1 MESAKRTPR
10 GTRKRV
16 VPLTEAGICTSALRL
31 IDADGVE
38 ALTMRKLAAALD
50 ANPMSLY
57 HHVPNKEALLR
68 GVARMVGAR
77 FRTVTLED
85 APWQERMR
93 LLATDFRTLAH
104 RHPNLMA
111 YSFSQPDF
119 IQPEDPFWVALA
131 AVLDAAEVP
140 QSEIPQLA
148 ALVCAVVIG
157 VMIAELNG
165 ALHRWSNLQP
175 TTPASGEDGP
185 TSESFGEDRMFR
197 LVLDTI
203 ISGLESRLTADHDGG
218 CDGRPPQNSGRA
230 SGCIP
235 RQLRP
240 PAARCEEEPPGN
252 PVSDMAAGFD
262 PQEQ

>member
-1 MESAKRTPR
+1 MERVKRTPR
-10 GTRKRV
+10 GTRKRD
-16 VPLTEAGICTSALRL
+16 VPLTEAGIYTSALRL

-57 HHVPNKEALLR
+57 HHVPNREALLR
-68 GVARMVGAR
+68 GVATMVGAR
-77 FRTVTLED
+77 FRTVTLEV

-119 IQPEDPFWVALA
+119 IQPEDPFWLALT
-131 AVLDAAEVP
+131 AVLDAAGVP

-165 ALHRWSNLQP
+165 ALHRWSNLHP
-175 TTPASGEDGP
+175 PASGGDGP
-185 TSESFGEDRMFR
+185 TNEGFGEDRMFR

-203 ISGLESRLTADHDGG
+203 ISGLESRLTADHAGG
-218 CDGRPPQNSGRA
+218 REGRPPQNSRRA
-230 SGCIP
+230 SGRIP
-235 RQLRP
+235 RQLRS
-240 PAARCEEEPPGN
+240 PAARREGETPGN
-252 PVSDMAAGFD
+252 SVLDMAAGFD
-262 PQEQ
+262 PEEQ

>member
-1 MESAKRTPR
+1 MERAKRASR
-10 GTRKRV
+10 GTRKRA

-68 GVARMVGAR
+68 GVARMVGTR

-85 APWQERMR
+85 APWEERMR

-104 RHPNLMA
+104 RHPNFMA

-119 IQPEDPFWVALA
+119 IQPEDPFWVELT
-131 AVLDAAEVP
+131 AVLGAAGVP
-140 QSEIPQLA
+140 ESEIPQVA
-148 ALVCAVVIG
+148 ALVCAVVSG

-175 TTPASGEDGP
+175 TPPASGEDGP
-185 TSESFGEDRMFR
+185 TNEGSGEDRMFR

-203 ISGLESRLTADHDGG
+203 ISGLESRLGVDHTGERDGQ
-218 CDGRPPQNSGRA
+218 PPQSSRSA
-230 SGCIP
+230 SGLIP

-240 PAARCEEEPPGN
+240 SAARREGEPAGNPAAERT
-252 PVSDMAAGFD
+252 AGFD
-262 PQEQ
+262 PNEL

>member
-1 MESAKRTPR
+1 MERVKRTPR
-10 GTRKRV
+10 GTRKRD

-119 IQPEDPFWVALA
+119 IQPEDPFWVALT
-131 AVLDAAEVP
+131 AVLDAAGVP

-175 TTPASGEDGP
+175 SGEDGP
-185 TSESFGEDRMFR
+185 TNEGFGEDGMFR

-203 ISGLESRLTADHDGG
+203 ISGLESQLTADHAGERA
-218 CDGRPPQNSGRA
+218 GRPPQNPRRA
-230 SGCIP
+230 SGHIP

-240 PAARCEEEPPGN
+240 PAARREGEPSGDST
-252 PVSDMAAGFD
+252 SDRAAGFH
-262 PQEQ
+262 PKEQ